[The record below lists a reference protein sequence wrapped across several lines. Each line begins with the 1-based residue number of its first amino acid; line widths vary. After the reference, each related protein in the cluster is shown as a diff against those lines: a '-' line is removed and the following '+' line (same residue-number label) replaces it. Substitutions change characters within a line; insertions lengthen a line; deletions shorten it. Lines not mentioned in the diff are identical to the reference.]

1 MLDKTIP
8 YVTEEGYQYLIRFAE
23 FNSEYLPEEFTLPI
37 VDVTII
43 VNGDLE
49 KINTSKT
56 LSKFTSL
63 VNDYLNQNNIIL
75 YFYCSNDPILKS
87 SKRQTV
93 SNAQYRSDLFCR
105 MFEKQNLDD
114 TFICENILIEDLVNG
129 NHHIHLI
136 SKINNENEIKL
147 IVEKGLPYFENK

>member
-1 MLDKTIP
+1 
-8 YVTEEGYQYLIRFAE
+8 
-23 FNSEYLPEEFTLPI
+23 
-37 VDVTII
+37 
-43 VNGDLE
+43 
-49 KINTSKT
+49 
-56 LSKFTSL
+56 
-63 VNDYLNQNNIIL
+63 
-75 YFYCSNDPILKS
+75 
-87 SKRQTV
+87 
-93 SNAQYRSDLFCR
+93 